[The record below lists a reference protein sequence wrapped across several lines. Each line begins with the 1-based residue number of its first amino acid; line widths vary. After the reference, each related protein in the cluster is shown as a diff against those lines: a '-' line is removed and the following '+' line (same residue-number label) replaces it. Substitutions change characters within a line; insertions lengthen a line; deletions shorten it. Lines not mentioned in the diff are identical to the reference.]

1 MRVRLQWAAKTSKA
15 NHQDTKFTKFTKF
28 TKEHQE
34 KQSFHNKAF
43 LGVTLCP
50 WCLGGSLFPL
60 L

>member
-15 NHQDTKFTKFTKF
+15 NHQDTKFTKF